1 MGGLVAGSG
10 EPPVRRARETAFE
23 GGVTAE
29 AGGDARAECD
39 DGGRPPQPRMPS
51 FGIDLESLAMGARL
65 VRFPGGPLPVHN
77 LVRFG

>member
-1 MGGLVAGSG
+1 
-10 EPPVRRARETAFE
+10 
-23 GGVTAE
+23 
-29 AGGDARAECD
+29 
-39 DGGRPPQPRMPS
+39 MPS